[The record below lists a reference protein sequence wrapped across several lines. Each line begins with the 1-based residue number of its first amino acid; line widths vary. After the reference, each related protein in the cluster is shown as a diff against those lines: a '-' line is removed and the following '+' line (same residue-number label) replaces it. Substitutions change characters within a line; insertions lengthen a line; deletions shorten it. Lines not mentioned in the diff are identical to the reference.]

1 MKAWMNQSPSFL
13 LEQWSRW
20 CARLTASGSARK
32 AFAVT
37 SAAKPAARVQG
48 RDAAHAG
55 ACRRQFAVAHRGYR
69 RRGAN
74 DWLLLATLLGCLL
87 LSLPTQAER
96 LKDLASIQG
105 VRSNQ
110 LIGYGLVV
118 GLIGTGDQTTQTPF
132 TVQTFNN
139 MLAQFGIKVPPGGN
153 VQLKNVAAVSV
164 HADLPAF
171 AKPGQTIDIT
181 ISSIGNAKSLRGGSL
196 LMTPLKGIDG
206 NVYAIAQGNLVVGG
220 FDASGADGS
229 RITVNVPSAGRI
241 PGGATVERP
250 VPSGFDQ
257 GNYLTLNLNRPDFT
271 TAKNIVDQI
280 NDLLGPGVAQAID
293 GGSIRVSAPL
303 DPNQRVDYLSILE
316 NLQVEAGKAV
326 AKVIINSRTGTIVIG
341 QDVKVQPAA
350 VTHGS
355 LTVTITE
362 DPIVSQ
368 PEAFSGGQTAV
379 VPRSRVGAEEEAKPM
394 FKFGPG
400 TSLDEI
406 VRAVNQ
412 VGAAPSDLMA
422 ILEALKQAGA
432 LQADLIVI

>member
-1 MKAWMNQSPSFL
+1 M
-13 LEQWSRW
+13 
-20 CARLTASGSARK
+20 CARLLVLLG
-32 AFAVT
+32 
-37 SAAKPAARVQG
+37 
-48 RDAAHAG
+48 
-55 ACRRQFAVAHRGYR
+55 
-69 RRGAN
+69 
-74 DWLLLATLLGCLL
+74 LLLVGVSAH
-87 LSLPTQAER
+87 AER
-96 LKDLASIQG
+96 LKDIASISG
-105 VRSNQ
+105 VRTNQ

-118 GLIGTGDQTTQTPF
+118 GLNGSGDQTTQTPF

-139 MLAQFGIKVPPGGN
+139 MMAQFGIKVPNGGN

-164 HADLPAF
+164 HAELPPF

-181 ISSIGNAKSLRGGSL
+181 VSSIGNAKSLRGGSL

-206 NVYAIAQGNLVVGG
+206 NVYAVAQGNLVVGG
-220 FDASGADGS
+220 FDAGGADGS

-241 PGGATVERP
+241 PSGATVERP
-250 VPSGFDQ
+250 VPSGFNQ
-257 GNYLTLNLNRPDFT
+257 GNTLTLNLNRPDFT

-280 NDLLGPGVAQAID
+280 NELLGPGVAQALD
-293 GGSIRVSAPL
+293 GGSISVTAPL
-303 DPNQRVDYLSILE
+303 DPGQRVDYLSILE
-316 NLQVEAGKAV
+316 NLQVEVGQAV

-341 QDVKVQPAA
+341 QNVRVQPAA

-362 DPIVSQ
+362 DPQVSQ
-368 PEAFSGGQTAV
+368 PEPLSGGQTVV
-379 VPRSRVGAEEEAKPM
+379 VPNSKVKAEQEAKPM

-400 TSLDEI
+400 TTLDDI

>member
-1 MKAWMNQSPSFL
+1 MNI
-13 LEQWSRW
+13 
-20 CARLTASGSARK
+20 RK
-32 AFAVT
+32 T
-37 SAAKPAARVQG
+37 M
-48 RDAAHAG
+48 
-55 ACRRQFAVAHRGYR
+55 
-69 RRGAN
+69 
-74 DWLLLATLLGCLL
+74 LLLGALL
-87 LSLPTQAER
+87 LSVAAQAER

-118 GLIGTGDQTTQTPF
+118 GLNGTGDQTTQTPF

-139 MLAQFGIKVPPGGN
+139 MMAQFGIKVPQGGN
-153 VQLKNVAAVSV
+153 VQLKNVAAVSI

-171 AKPGQTIDIT
+171 AKPGQTIDVT

-196 LMTPLKGIDG
+196 LMSPLKGIDG

-220 FDASGADGS
+220 FDAGGADGS

-241 PGGATVERP
+241 PNGATVERP
-250 VPSGFDQ
+250 VPSGFEQ

-271 TAKNIVDQI
+271 TAKNIVDKL
-280 NDLLGPGVAQAID
+280 NELLGPGVAQALD
-293 GGSIRVSAPL
+293 GGSVRVAAPA
-303 DPNQRVDYLSILE
+303 DAGQRVDYLSIIE
-316 NLQVEAGKAV
+316 NLEVDAGQAV
-326 AKVIINSRTGTIVIG
+326 AKIIINSRTGTIVIG
-341 QDVKVQPAA
+341 QNVRVQPAA

-368 PEAFSGGQTAV
+368 PEPFSQGQTAV
-379 VPRSRVGAEEEAKPM
+379 VPRSRVNAEEEAKPM
-394 FKFGPG
+394 FKFAPG
-400 TSLDEI
+400 TTLDEI
-406 VRAVNQ
+406 VRAVNE
-412 VGAAPSDLMA
+412 VGASPSDLMA

>member
-1 MKAWMNQSPSFL
+1 MNPCSFHSRTAYSLVAVLGL
-13 LEQWSRW
+13 LW
-20 CARLTASGSARK
+20 LML
-32 AFAVT
+32 
-37 SAAKPAARVQG
+37 AAPVQAA
-48 RDAAHAG
+48 
-55 ACRRQFAVAHRGYR
+55 
-69 RRGAN
+69 
-74 DWLLLATLLGCLL
+74 
-87 LSLPTQAER
+87 R

-118 GLIGTGDQTTQTPF
+118 GLNGTGDQTTQTPF
-132 TVQTFNN
+132 TLQTFNN
-139 MLAQFGIKVPPGGN
+139 MLAQFGIKVPAGSGN

-164 HADLPAF
+164 HAELPAF

-181 ISSIGNAKSLRGGSL
+181 VSSIGNAKSLRGGSL
-196 LMTPLKGIDG
+196 LLTPLKGIDG
-206 NVYAIAQGNLVVGG
+206 NVYAVAQGNLVVGG
-220 FDASGADGS
+220 FDAQGGDGS

-241 PGGATVERP
+241 PSGATVERA

-257 GNYLTLNLNRPDFT
+257 GNSLVLNLNRPDFT
-271 TAKNIVDQI
+271 TAKNIVDTLNEQ
-280 NDLLGPGVAQAID
+280 LGPGVARALD
-293 GGSIRVSAPL
+293 GASISVSAPA
-303 DPNQRVDYLSILE
+303 DPGQRVDYLSIIE
-316 NLQVEAGKAV
+316 NLDVEVGQAV

-341 QDVKVQPAA
+341 QNVKVQPAA

-368 PEAFSGGQTAV
+368 PEALSAGETAV
-379 VPRSRVGAEEEAKPM
+379 VPRSRVNAEQEARPM

-400 TSLDEI
+400 TTLDEI

>member
-1 MKAWMNQSPSFL
+1 LAVLKDIMMI
-13 LEQWSRW
+13 
-20 CARLTASGSARK
+20 RK
-32 AFAVT
+32 AIVFL
-37 SAAKPAARVQG
+37 G
-48 RDAAHAG
+48 
-55 ACRRQFAVAHRGYR
+55 
-69 RRGAN
+69 
-74 DWLLLATLLGCLL
+74 LLAIGA
-87 LSLPTQAER
+87 SAYAER
-96 LKDLASIQG
+96 LKDVATIHG

-118 GLIGTGDQTTQTPF
+118 GLNGSGDQTTQTPF

-139 MLAQFGIKVPPGGN
+139 MLAQFGIKVPAGGN
-153 VQLKNVAAVSV
+153 IQLKNVAAVSI
-164 HADLPAF
+164 HAELPPF

-181 ISSIGNAKSLRGGSL
+181 VSSIGNAKSLRGGSL
-196 LMTPLKGIDG
+196 LMAPLKGIDG

-220 FDASGADGS
+220 FDAGGADGS
-229 RITVNVPSAGRI
+229 RITVNSPSAGRI
-241 PGGATVERP
+241 PGGATGERP
-250 VPSGFDQ
+250 VPSGFNQ
-257 GNYLTLNLNRPDFT
+257 GNTLTLNLNRPDFT

-280 NDLLGPGVAQAID
+280 NDLLGPGVAQALD
-293 GGSIRVSAPL
+293 GGSISVTAPL
-303 DPNQRVDYLSILE
+303 DPSQRVDYLSILE
-316 NLQVEAGKAV
+316 NLEVEVGQAV

-341 QDVKVQPAA
+341 QNVRVQPAA

-362 DPIVSQ
+362 DPQVSQ
-368 PEAFSGGQTAV
+368 PEPFSDGQTVV
-379 VPRSRVGAEEEAKPM
+379 VPNSKVKAEEEAKPM

-400 TSLDEI
+400 TTLDEI

>member
-1 MKAWMNQSPSFL
+1 MSI
-13 LEQWSRW
+13 
-20 CARLTASGSARK
+20 RK
-32 AFAVT
+32 
-37 SAAKPAARVQG
+37 SI
-48 RDAAHAG
+48 
-55 ACRRQFAVAHRGYR
+55 
-69 RRGAN
+69 
-74 DWLLLATLLGCLL
+74 LLLGALL
-87 LSLPTQAER
+87 LSAAAQAER

-118 GLIGTGDQTTQTPF
+118 GLNGTGDQTTQTPF

-139 MLAQFGIKVPPGGN
+139 MMAQFGIKVPQGGN
-153 VQLKNVAAVSV
+153 VQLKNVAAVSI

-171 AKPGQTIDIT
+171 AKPGQTIDVT

-196 LMTPLKGIDG
+196 LMSPLKGIDG

-220 FDASGADGS
+220 FDAGGADGS

-241 PGGATVERP
+241 PNGATVERP
-250 VPSGFDQ
+250 VPSGFEQ

-271 TAKNIVDQI
+271 TAKNIVDKL
-280 NDLLGPGVAQAID
+280 NELLGPGVAQALD
-293 GGSIRVSAPL
+293 GGSVRVAAPA
-303 DPNQRVDYLSILE
+303 DAGQRVDYLSIIE
-316 NLQVEAGKAV
+316 NLEVDAGQAV
-326 AKVIINSRTGTIVIG
+326 AKIIINSRTGTIVIG
-341 QDVKVQPAA
+341 QNVRVQPAA

-368 PEAFSGGQTAV
+368 PEPFSQGQTAV
-379 VPRSRVGAEEEAKPM
+379 VPRSRVNAEEEAKPM
-394 FKFGPG
+394 FKFAPG
-400 TSLDEI
+400 TTLDEI

-412 VGAAPSDLMA
+412 VGASPSDLMA

>member
-1 MKAWMNQSPSFL
+1 MPKYL
-13 LEQWSRW
+13 I
-20 CARLTASGSARK
+20 
-32 AFAVT
+32 
-37 SAAKPAARVQG
+37 
-48 RDAAHAG
+48 
-55 ACRRQFAVAHRGYR
+55 AC
-69 RRGAN
+69 
-74 DWLLLATLLGCLL
+74 LATLL
-87 LSLPTQAER
+87 LSGFAQAER

-118 GLIGTGDQTTQTPF
+118 GLNGSGDQTTQTPF

-153 VQLKNVAAVSV
+153 VQLKNVAAVSI
-164 HADLPAF
+164 HADLPPF
-171 AKPGQTIDIT
+171 ARPGQTIDIT
-181 ISSIGNAKSLRGGSL
+181 VSSIGNAKSLRGGSL

-220 FDASGADGS
+220 FDAGGADGS
-229 RITVNVPSAGRI
+229 RITVNIPSAGRI
-241 PGGATVERP
+241 PAGAIVERA
-250 VPSGFDQ
+250 VPSGFNQDE
-257 GNYLTLNLNRPDFT
+257 YLTLNLNRPDFT
-271 TAKNIVDQI
+271 TAKNIVDAL
-280 NDLLGPGVAQAID
+280 NELLGPRVAQAMD
-293 GGSIRVSAPL
+293 AGSVRVAAPA
-303 DPNQRVDYLSILE
+303 DPTQRVDYLSIIE
-316 NLQVEAGKAV
+316 NLEIEAGQAV
-326 AKVIINSRTGTIVIG
+326 AKVIINARTGTIVIG
-341 QDVKVQPAA
+341 QNVRVQPAA

-355 LTVTITE
+355 LTVVITE

-368 PEAFSGGQTAV
+368 PEAFSQGQTAV
-379 VPRSRVGAEEEAKPM
+379 VPRSRVNAAQEAKPM

-400 TSLDEI
+400 TTLDEI

>member
-1 MKAWMNQSPSFL
+1 M
-13 LEQWSRW
+13 
-20 CARLTASGSARK
+20 CIRK
-32 AFAVT
+32 T
-37 SAAKPAARVQG
+37 M
-48 RDAAHAG
+48 
-55 ACRRQFAVAHRGYR
+55 
-69 RRGAN
+69 
-74 DWLLLATLLGCLL
+74 LLLAALL
-87 LSLPTQAER
+87 LSAGAQAER

-118 GLIGTGDQTTQTPF
+118 GLNGTGDQTTQTPF

-153 VQLKNVAAVSV
+153 VQLKNVAAVSI
-164 HADLPAF
+164 HAELPAF
-171 AKPGQTIDIT
+171 AKPGQTIDVT

-196 LMTPLKGIDG
+196 LMSPLKGIDG

-220 FDASGADGS
+220 FDAGGADGS

-241 PGGATVERP
+241 PNGATVERP

-271 TAKNIVDQI
+271 TAKNIVDKI
-280 NDLLGPGVAQAID
+280 NELLGPGVAQAVD
-293 GGSIRVSAPL
+293 GGSVRVAAPA
-303 DPNQRVDYLSILE
+303 DAGQRVDYLSILE
-316 NLQVEAGKAV
+316 NLEVDVGQAV

-341 QDVKVQPAA
+341 QNVRVQPAA

-368 PEAFSGGQTAV
+368 PEPFSQGQTAV
-379 VPRSRVGAEEEAKPM
+379 VPRSRVSAEEEAKPM
-394 FKFGPG
+394 FKFAPG
-400 TSLDEI
+400 TTLDEI

-412 VGAAPSDLMA
+412 VGASPSDLMA